1 MKHFLIV
8 AFLTIGTIGCG
19 PHAAEPR
26 QNVSASH
33 PTKTDI
39 SAQCEST
46 PCGNSATGEDP
57 QDIAIRNA
65 RRARDA
71 RANSSDEKA
80 RWKRTLYANATRPQD
95 LELILGGATDLS
107 MRLVPSTGQLQFS
120 RGGLADVF
128 EVEQPRGSPNPQCPE
143 YGINVV
149 TAAKEFA
156 VVRKSCTLYE
166 YKPGRLSMGATYYLY
181 DVPSHTMRTFWQSQT
196 NGQNDPFPDP
206 STEPM
211 VAGLADGIEIE
222 WKATYPAEG
231 KVRSLL
237 MRTRYT
243 RTAARG
249 KVELVC
255 TDLSV
260 QDGENV
266 EVGAC
271 EGGALKRILS
281 VGH

>member
-1 MKHFLIV
+1 MKHFIIIV
-8 AFLTIGTIGCG
+8 FLAIGTIGCE

-33 PTKTDI
+33 PNKTDASSKCA
-39 SAQCEST
+39 SA
-46 PCGNSATGEDP
+46 PCGNTATGEDP

-71 RANSSDEKA
+71 RSTHSNEKA
-80 RWKRTLYANATRPQD
+80 RWKRTLYANATKTQD
-95 LELILGGATDLS
+95 LELILGSATDLT
-107 MRLVPSTGQLQFS
+107 MRLVPSTGQLQF
-120 RGGLADVF
+120 RREGLADNF

-156 VVRKSCTLYE
+156 VVRKSCMLYE
-166 YKPGRLSMGATYYLY
+166 YKPGRFSMGATYYLY
-181 DVPSHTMRTFWQSQT
+181 DVPSHTIRIVWQSQT
-196 NGQNDPFPDP
+196 SGQDDPFPDP

-211 VAGLADGIEIE
+211 VAVLADGIKIE

-237 MRTRYT
+237 MHTRYT
-243 RTAARG
+243 RRVVRG
-249 KVELVC
+249 EVELVC

-271 EGGALKRILS
+271 EGGVLKRILL